1 MNLFCFRK
9 NSKERNPFIQ
19 ERLKVL
25 DTKFFPKTVVTLFFV
40 ETSIKEGGLSEEAS
54 SSHVLLIEH
63 CEISVCSDLYVKR
76 FADYDAL
83 RPVSNRLARPHVPDG
98 VFLRKTL

>member
-40 ETSIKEGGLSEEAS
+40 ETSIKEGGLSEEAI

-76 FADYDAL
+76 FANGL
-83 RPVSNRLARPHVPDG
+83 LT
-98 VFLRKTL
+98 FITLSHLLTFC